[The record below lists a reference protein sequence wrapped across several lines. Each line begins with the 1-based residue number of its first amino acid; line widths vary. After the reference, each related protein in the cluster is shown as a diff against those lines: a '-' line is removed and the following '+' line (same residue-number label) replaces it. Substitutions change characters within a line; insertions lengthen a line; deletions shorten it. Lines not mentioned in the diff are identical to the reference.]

1 MKASHAA
8 CYNPPAHMTRLAW
21 VVLVFGTLLGVL
33 SLTADLVGVGAFKGF
48 GWKQAL
54 GTVVALGMVIAAGW
68 RIFSDSRGRR

>member
-1 MKASHAA
+1 VLQFA
-8 CYNPPAHMTRLAW
+8 AHMTRLAW

-48 GWKQAL
+48 GWKQTL

-68 RIFSDSRGRR
+68 RIFSDSRGGR